1 MREQYFAPGRIE
13 LAGNHTDHQK
23 GRVLAAAADRGI
35 TAQVE
40 PNLDG
45 MIRIVSEGYGVIEI
59 DIFDLEPK
67 EAEKG
72 SAAALVRGVAGA
84 MDDAG
89 ARIGGFD
96 ASLVSA
102 LRPGG
107 GLSSSAAF
115 SVLIGKIL
123 NGLYNGGSISAAE
136 IAGAGRVAENRYF
149 GKPSGFMDRL
159 VCALGKPVYID
170 FMTGKTAPVTCDF
183 GAMGLVLCLLDTGG
197 SHENLTSAYA
207 QITEDMEFIAGH
219 FGCGCLA
226 EVDPSMFFEAPHLPG
241 REREEFRAAH
251 FFDENAR
258 VPKMR
263 DALLRRDAV
272 EYLRLMNESGR
283 SSETQLQNIRTA
295 GGSDALE
302 KGLALSA
309 RLLSGAG
316 AWRVHGGGFA
326 GCVQALMPEARFAE
340 YKAQTEAL
348 FGKDACMA
356 ILI

>member
-123 NGLYNGGSISAAE
+123 NGLYNGGRP
-136 IAGAGRVAENRYF
+136 GG
-149 GKPSGFMDRL
+149 
-159 VCALGKPVYID
+159 GKPVFRQAQRLYGSVGLRA
-170 FMTGKTAPVTCDF
+170 GKA
-183 GAMGLVLCLLDTGG
+183 GLYRLYDRQDSAC
-197 SHENLTSAYA
+197 NL
-207 QITEDMEFIAGH
+207 
-219 FGCGCLA
+219 
-226 EVDPSMFFEAPHLPG
+226 
-241 REREEFRAAH
+241 
-251 FFDENAR
+251 
-258 VPKMR
+258 
-263 DALLRRDAV
+263 
-272 EYLRLMNESGR
+272 
-283 SSETQLQNIRTA
+283 
-295 GGSDALE
+295 
-302 KGLALSA
+302 
-309 RLLSGAG
+309 
-316 AWRVHGGGFA
+316 
-326 GCVQALMPEARFAE
+326 
-340 YKAQTEAL
+340 
-348 FGKDACMA
+348 
-356 ILI
+356 